1 VVKQRNSVPR
11 GRIVKD
17 KYHLKKVAIAVI
29 LASVGLVVY
38 TLVAGYTY
46 QAKQKVELQNSLHQ
60 LQVEKVKSTED
71 KKKIE
76 ELTKQLQAKREAA
89 TALAEAQTVAV
100 SHAQALQTPLSLVV
114 GSHTD
119 WMAQAGIAA
128 SDYGYVDFIVMH
140 EGSWCAL
147 RYNGDHRPCGVIARD
162 GYLEN
167 HGAAYGVCQALPAS
181 KMASAGADW
190 QTNPVTQLK
199 WCNGYAIGR
208 YGSWAEAYNAWI
220 SKSWW

>member
-11 GRIVKD
+11 GRIVKN
-17 KYHLKKVAIAVI
+17 KQHLKKVAIAVI

-89 TALAEAQTVAV
+89 TALAEAQAQEQKAAV
-100 SHAQALQTPLSLVV
+100 TRVQAPIAYSGSHSDWMSAAGIPSDQWAAAEALVQRESSWNPSAYNSIGACSLV
-114 GSHTD
+114 
-119 WMAQAGIAA
+119 
-128 SDYGYVDFIVMH
+128 
-140 EGSWCAL
+140 
-147 RYNGDHRPCGVIARD
+147 
-162 GYLEN
+162 
-167 HGAAYGVCQALPAS
+167 QALPCS
-181 KMASAGADW
+181 KIPGDW
-190 QTNPVTQLK
+190 RDPVTALR
-199 WCNGYAIGR
+199 WGSGYVVAR
-208 YGSWAEAYNAWI
+208 YGSWNNALAHSYAFNWY
-220 SKSWW
+220 